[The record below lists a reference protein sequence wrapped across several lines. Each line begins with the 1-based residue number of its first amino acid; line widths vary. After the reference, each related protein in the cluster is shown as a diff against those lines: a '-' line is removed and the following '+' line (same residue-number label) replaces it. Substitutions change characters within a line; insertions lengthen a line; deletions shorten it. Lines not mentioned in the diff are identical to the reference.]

1 MGAWLLLSL
10 ASMGNW
16 GCRPV
21 TRAAPG
27 KPQGSK
33 SDAQPSLQ
41 PPLTS
46 PALPWPSSSSL
57 FCSHPCL
64 GFFYTILTLLFKHFS
79 FLKYCSQYYMET
91 FFFLCKGKQEI
102 RTTGTRAMA
111 HMTDDFFF
119 QYCALASVIQSIQ
132 HNIHPE

>member
-33 SDAQPSLQ
+33 SDAAVVRRAR
-41 PPLTS
+41 TAK
-46 PALPWPSSSSL
+46 PAASIDFSSV
-57 FCSHPCL
+57 
-64 GFFYTILTLLFKHFS
+64 
-79 FLKYCSQYYMET
+79 
-91 FFFLCKGKQEI
+91 
-102 RTTGTRAMA
+102 
-111 HMTDDFFF
+111 
-119 QYCALASVIQSIQ
+119 ALAGPLQVPASSVLMLA
-132 HNIHPE
+132 